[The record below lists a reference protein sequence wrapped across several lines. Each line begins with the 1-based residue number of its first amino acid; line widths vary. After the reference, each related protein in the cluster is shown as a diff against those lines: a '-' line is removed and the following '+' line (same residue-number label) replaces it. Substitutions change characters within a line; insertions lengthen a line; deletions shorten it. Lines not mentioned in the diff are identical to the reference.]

1 MTSILRRIVLIHK
14 SWLHSLMASA
24 EDPRQEFA
32 SAYQRQ
38 QELLSKVRQAQ
49 SNVATSRNQ
58 LSSRIADSERSLA
71 GLQERARQALID
83 GQEDLARF
91 ALRMRLGAET
101 EIHALERQHGDLAQ
115 EEQVLEMI
123 EHRLRSQM
131 QLFAARQEVLQARYS
146 TAEAQVRV
154 QEAMGGVSEELAG
167 LGDALDKAEERTELM
182 QARASAID
190 HLVEIGVLNMPAGSE
205 DDAPALMPG
214 GPATDSVVEERLV
227 DLRQQISAK

>member
-1 MTSILRRIVLIHK
+1 MTSILRRISLILK

-32 SAYQRQ
+32 SAYRRQ

-49 SNVATSRNQ
+49 ANVATSRSQ
-58 LSSRIADSERSLA
+58 LSSRIADSQRSLTELR
-71 GLQERARQALID
+71 GRARQALVD
-83 GQEDLARF
+83 GQENLARF
-91 ALRMRLGAET
+91 AIQMRLGTQT
-101 EIHALERQHGDLAQ
+101 EMQDLERQHGDLAQ

-131 QLFAARQEVLQARYS
+131 QAFAARQEVLQARYS

-167 LGDALDKAEERTELM
+167 LGDALEKAEERTERM

-190 HLVEIGVLNMPAGSE
+190 HLVDLGVLNMPSGSM
-205 DDAPALMPG
+205 DDAAALTPA
-214 GPATDSVVEERLV
+214 GPATDSLIEEQLD
-227 DLRQQISAK
+227 DLKQQISAE